1 MIDRQERELLEE
13 GEMANEE
20 RAHVLV
26 SGRVQGVFFR
36 DSARQEAEQMGL
48 SGWVRNTEDGR
59 VEAVFEG
66 DSEAVQQ
73 MIEWCESG
81 PSSADVEDVSVD
93 KETPEGLSGFE
104 VR

>member
-1 MIDRQERELLEE
+1 
-13 GEMANEE
+13 MANEE

-26 SGRVQGVFFR
+26 SGAVQGVNFR
-36 DSARQEAEQMGL
+36 GATQEKAEEIGL
-48 SGWVRNTEDGR
+48 NGWVRNLQDGR

-66 DSEAVQQ
+66 EAEAVRQ

-81 PSSADVEDVSVD
+81 PSSAGVDDVSVGQ
-93 KETPEGLSGFE
+93 ETPEGLSGFE

>member
-1 MIDRQERELLEE
+1 
-13 GEMANEE
+13 MANEE
-20 RAHVLV
+20 RAHILV

-36 DSARQEAEQMGL
+36 DSAREQAEELGL

-66 DSEAVQQ
+66 ESGAVRQ
-73 MIEWCESG
+73 MIDWCESG
-81 PSSADVEDVSVD
+81 PSSADVDDVSVEQ
-93 KETPEGLSGFE
+93 ETPEGLSGFE

>member
-1 MIDRQERELLEE
+1 MAAEE
-13 GEMANEE
+13 NTE

-36 DSARQEAEQMGL
+36 DSTRQEAERLGL
-48 SGWVRNTEDGR
+48 SGWVSNTEDGR

-66 DSEAVQQ
+66 EPEAVRQ

-81 PSSADVEDVSVD
+81 PSSADVDDVSVEQ
-93 KETPEGLSGFE
+93 ETPEGISGFE
-104 VR
+104 VQ